1 MQNNDN
7 TGHNACFNPLW
18 PCAMVGAASFL
29 AGIKDLGVVINGSSG
44 CYYFAELAIPD
55 PLSSTFLVQ
64 DEIIFG
70 TEERIKEI
78 IDGLSGIYDKF
89 AVINTCVPSLTG
101 DDITGFLSDYDTLFV
116 DLPGY
121 CGDFDYGYKKAAE
134 AIGITPDAGREGVNI
149 DGICSIDPFHA
160 GNLNECRR
168 LLSLAEVPVEAILSS
183 DSYDSVKNP
192 SDFSITANPDYA
204 VSGAGHSHS
213 VLGIKNTIRAFE
225 ALGELIPQCRPDK
238 VLEEAESAEEN
249 IIKACDRFLRK
260 HDPPATAIF
269 ATEGYA
275 GYTAEIF
282 QNYLDAN
289 ILYTGLRN
297 NLSPEDHRPD
307 KIPEYNKKSE
317 DQHNRYRKDY
327 VNDLKTITEILN
339 HEKPD
344 LIIGS
349 SFESVKYPK
358 AKFFGITFPSREKIS
373 LHNAP
378 ITGIEGELCYIEN
391 ILNILS
397 RKN

>member
-1 MQNNDN
+1 MQKRENIS
-7 TGHNACFNPLW
+7 HNPCFNPLW

-44 CYYFAELAIPD
+44 CYYFAELAVPD

-70 TEERIKEI
+70 TEERIKDI
-78 IDGLSGIYDKF
+78 IEGLSGIYNRF

-101 DDITGFLSDYDTLFV
+101 DDVKGFLDDYDALFI

-134 AIGITPDAGREGVNI
+134 QIGITPDKKREGVNI
-149 DGICSIDPFHA
+149 DGICSIEPFHT

-168 LLSLAEVPVEAILSS
+168 LLSLAEVPFAAVLSS
-183 DSYDSVKNP
+183 DTYDSVKNP
-192 SDFSITANPDYA
+192 SDLSITANPDYA
-204 VSGAGHSHS
+204 VSGAGHNYS

-225 ALGELIPQCRPDK
+225 ALGDLIPQCNADK
-238 VLEEAESAEEN
+238 VLEEAGSAEEN

-260 HDPPATAIF
+260 NDPPATVIF
-269 ATEGYA
+269 ATAGYA
-275 GYTAEIF
+275 EYTADIL
-282 QNYLDAN
+282 QDYLDAE

-297 NLSPEDHRPD
+297 IPSPGDNREEKNTEYSR
-307 KIPEYNKKSE
+307 KPENSRNTYKKG
-317 DQHNRYRKDY
+317 YI
-327 VNDLKTITEILN
+327 NDLKVITEILN

-349 SFESVKYPK
+349 SFESVKYPD
-358 AKFFGITFPSREKIS
+358 AEFFGITFPSREKIS

-378 ITGIEGELCYIEN
+378 ITGIEGELYYIEN
-391 ILNILS
+391 ILNILCKKS
-397 RKN
+397 

>member
-1 MQNNDN
+1 MQNNN
-7 TGHNACFNPLW
+7 NAGHNACFNPLW

-101 DDITGFLSDYDTLFV
+101 DDITGFLSNYNTLFI

-121 CGDFDYGYKKAAE
+121 CGDFDYGYKKSAE
-134 AIGITPDAGREGVNI
+134 SIGITPDTGREGVNI
-149 DGICSIDPFHA
+149 DGICSIEPFHT

-168 LLSLAEVPVEAILSS
+168 LLSLAEVPAAAVLSS
-183 DSYDSVKNP
+183 DIYDSVKNP
-192 SDFSITANPDYA
+192 SELSITANPDYA
-204 VSGAGHSHS
+204 VSGAGHNFS
-213 VLGIKNTIRAFE
+213 VLGIKNTTRAFE
-225 ALGELIPQCRPDK
+225 ALGELIPQSNTDK
-238 VLEEAESAEEN
+238 VLEEAGSAEEN

-260 HDPPATAIF
+260 NDPPSTAIF
-269 ATEGYA
+269 ATAAYA
-275 GYTAEIF
+275 EYTEEIL
-282 QNYLDAN
+282 QDYLDAEILCTGHRNIPSPGEHRLDN
-289 ILYTGLRN
+289 IL
-297 NLSPEDHRPD
+297 
-307 KIPEYNKKSE
+307 EYE
-317 DQHNRYRKDY
+317 DQESNRYRKGH
-327 VNDLKTITEILN
+327 VNDLKVITEILN

-349 SFESVKYPK
+349 SFESVKYPD
-358 AKFFGITFPSREKIS
+358 AGFFGITFPSREKIS

-378 ITGIEGELCYIEN
+378 ITGIEGELYYIEN

-397 RKN
+397 RKS